1 MGYQEE
7 LTEIQNELRKAF
19 EEYKKGRLE
28 TWARFSKDKGI
39 APPTDE
45 EIKKD
50 YDKFY
55 RRK

>member
-1 MGYQEE
+1 MVLYIF
-7 LTEIQNELRKAF
+7 LLKNI
-19 EEYKKGRLE
+19 KKGRLE